1 MPSKSSDMNK
11 SVVKNIPS
19 PGTNVIPRNR
29 RGLMSRS
36 GMSKTKT
43 QGRNQREGKG
53 GSSSRSSGVIG
64 RDIYQ
69 QHPIH
74 HINQRPNSHYSS
86 SLQQNHLYDK
96 LSTHI
101 DNDDREILIES
112 ALGNDNHYNDLRD
125 MKSRR
130 KSRGYNSN
138 KRSYS
143 PLKGR
148 DIFTEE
154 EMKSLTYPTPDSI
167 FEIPPFVRKYKR
179 IVLRILVILIGML
192 VYFVYVTASSR
203 RMKLFKEIQ
212 RTKVK
217 ESKSSYKSVETDVD
231 ISTITSKNVFKD
243 NNEVSRLYRASK
255 DKTMDMGYTNGED
268 DMVNEEALQKVK
280 VNQISKAVQQK
291 QTELAKG
298 GKSTEKMHDGYV
310 EKDPVVKGSA
320 DDANIANHAYLAQV
334 ESNSK
339 PQSEHGSG
347 GKAIMVDT
355 SNNTSSSMSVSN
367 QDKVNTFK
375 EEIVKD
381 SVSNPTPQNE
391 TAATR
396 VLVQNIQQ

>member
-1 MPSKSSDMNK
+1 MTSNK
-11 SVVKNIPS
+11 SEMKKNLAKHVPS
-19 PGTNVIPRNR
+19 PGTNVVPRNR

-36 GMSKTKT
+36 GMGKKNR
-43 QGRNQREGKG
+43 GRRQSEEG
-53 GSSSRSSGVIG
+53 GSASRAAGVIG

-74 HINQRPNSHYSS
+74 HVHQRPNSHYSS

-96 LSTHI
+96 LSTHV

-112 ALGNDNHYNDLRD
+112 ALGKDYHYNDPRD
-125 MKSRR
+125 LKSRR
-130 KSRGYNSN
+130 KSRGYGGN

-167 FEIPPFVRKYKR
+167 FEIPPFVRKYIR
-179 IVLRILVILIGML
+179 IILRIAVILFGML

-203 RMKLFKEIQ
+203 RMQLFKEIQ
-212 RTKVK
+212 RTNAK
-217 ESKSSYKSVETDVD
+217 ETKSSYKSVETDVD
-231 ISTITSKNVFKD
+231 ISTITSKNVFKEK
-243 NNEVSRLYRASK
+243 NEVSRLYRASR
-255 DKTMDMGYTNGED
+255 DKTMDMGYSNGED

-280 VNQISKAVQQK
+280 MNQISKAVQQK
-291 QTELAKG
+291 QSELAKG
-298 GKSTEKMHDGYV
+298 GISIEEMHDDYV
-310 EKDPVVKGSA
+310 DGDPVVKGSP

-339 PQSEHGSG
+339 PQSEHGSE
-347 GKAIMVDT
+347 GKEIIVGT
-355 SNNTSSSMSVSN
+355 SNNTSSMGASN
-367 QDKVNTFK
+367 EIKVNTSK
-375 EEIVKD
+375 AEIVKA
-381 SVSNPTPQNE
+381 SISNE

-396 VLVQNIQQ
+396 VLYQKGHKQQ